1 MSAEHRLPARWWHE
15 TIHRVVQAW
24 PSERSVDGSGRAVT
38 WRVRLADGSYAL
50 LDGDDVC
57 EQVSNEHGERI
68 LLTVDRA
75 AHVLARHKQHGSG
88 ERGRGGVFA
97 AGLTITRLLRL
108 FRYHHHHALGRGG
121 RSSRIQVNCERLIG
135 TNAVV
140 SVPELAE
147 RRVLSDADLAQLEQ
161 LKEEVFAAGVRY
173 SDAERSAF
181 LNRVNEEWRGRN
193 VRLQE
198 RNGVLLP
205 VFIAEPQPTR
215 SFVVVLSRAR
225 RRDPR
230 HQDAS
235 FIRTIY
241 PGELLC
247 PSPANGRFTPLSS
260 VSLLPVG
267 TTIPELYKRRDEGD
281 VLSKREQ
288 YAVASYREA
297 FEVWYEHG
305 PLMPAWLVERRSQRQ
320 RDRER
325 SASAGGAVR
334 SA

>member
-15 TIHRVVQAW
+15 TIYRVVQAW
-24 PSERSVDGSGRAVT
+24 PSERSADGSGRAVT
-38 WRVRLADGSYAL
+38 WQVRLADGSSAL
-50 LDGDDVC
+50 LDGGDVC

-68 LLTVDRA
+68 LLTVERA
-75 AHVLARHKQHGSG
+75 AHVLARHKQHESG

-97 AGLTITRLLRL
+97 AGVTITRLLRL
-108 FRYHHHHALGRGG
+108 FRYHHHQALGQRYG
-121 RSSRIQVNCERLIG
+121 SIQVNCERLVG
-135 TNAVV
+135 TSAVV
-140 SVPELAE
+140 SASEMAE
-147 RRVLSDADLAQLEQ
+147 RGVLSDADLAQLEQ
-161 LKEEVFAAGVRY
+161 LKEEVFAAGVWY

-181 LNRVNEEWRGRN
+181 LERVNEEWRGRN

-205 VFIAEPQPTR
+205 VFVAEPQPTR
-215 SFVVVLSRAR
+215 SFVIVLSRAR

-267 TTIPELYKRRDEGD
+267 TTIPELYKRRDEGE

-288 YAVASYREA
+288 YALASYRKA

-325 SASAGGAVR
+325 SASAGGVVR